1 MLSDRRLHAAIRP
14 AKTAAVTDLPPHSR
28 LIMGKDEMAACVAR
42 LAASICARAQG
53 AAQLA
58 LVGVHRRGVPL
69 SQRLAAAMKDLPCAR
84 IVMGTIDIT
93 QYRDDLKAMKVL
105 PRLEGS
111 DIDFDMEDAHVVL
124 CDEVLFTGRTTRAAL
139 DELLDFGRPH
149 CVQLAVLID
158 RGGREL
164 PIQADYVG
172 MTVADIATDERVC
185 VRFAEVDGYDAVYVQ
200 RSPIPIA

>member
-1 MLSDRRLHAAIRP
+1 
-14 AKTAAVTDLPPHSR
+14 
-28 LIMGKDEMAACVAR
+28 MGKDEMAACIER

-69 SQRLAAAMKDLPCAR
+69 SQRIAAALKGLPCGTK
-84 IVMGTIDIT
+84 IVLGTIDIT

-124 CDEVLFTGRTTRAAL
+124 CDEVIYTGRTTRAAL

-158 RGGREL
+158 RGAREL
-164 PIQADYVG
+164 PIQPDYVG
-172 MTVADIATDERVC
+172 MTLTDIAADERVC
-185 VRFAEVDGYDAVYVQ
+185 VRFAEEDGFDAVYVQ
-200 RSPIPIA
+200 RSATPTA

>member
-1 MLSDRRLHAAIRP
+1 
-14 AKTAAVTDLPPHSR
+14 
-28 LIMGKDEMAACVAR
+28 MGKDEMAACIAR

-53 AAQLA
+53 AGQLA

-69 SQRLAAAMKDLPCAR
+69 SQRLAAAIKALACETKV
-84 IVMGTIDIT
+84 VMGTIDIT

-124 CDEVLFTGRTTRAAL
+124 CDEVIYTGRTTRAAI
-139 DELLDFGRPH
+139 DELLDFGRPR

-158 RGGREL
+158 RGAREL
-164 PIQADYVG
+164 PIQPDYVG
-172 MTVADIATDERVC
+172 MTLTDIPADERVC
-185 VRFAEVDGYDAVYVQ
+185 VRFTEADGYDAIYVQ
-200 RSPIPIA
+200 RSPTPAA